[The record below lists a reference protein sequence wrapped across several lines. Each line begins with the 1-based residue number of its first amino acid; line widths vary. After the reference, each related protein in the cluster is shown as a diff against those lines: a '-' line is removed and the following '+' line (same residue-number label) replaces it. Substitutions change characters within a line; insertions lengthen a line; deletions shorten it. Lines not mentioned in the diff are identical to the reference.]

1 MVEKQKM
8 SKDQQTFYWC
18 NICNYTIKLAFLL
31 HNYNKSCERDKETNY
46 AVDGHGLA
54 NNYERKIQGLT
65 NFKTTFV
72 MVK

>member
-1 MVEKQKM
+1 MVEKHKM

-31 HNYNKSCERDKETNY
+31 HNYKKAAKGIKERKN

-54 NNYERKIQGLT
+54 NNYDRKIQGQT

-72 MVK
+72 MLK